1 MKRLLLIGTLDT
13 KGNELFFMKEL
24 VKQMGYQPL
33 VIDIGI
39 VGPSVL
45 TADITREEV
54 LREIGKDLEYLIS
67 LNNEAQAIKIMS
79 SALVL
84 LVKKLWEEGKINA
97 VVAIGGGQGS
107 QMCAPALKQLPIGF
121 PKILVSTKAVQAGI
135 RAYVGSRDVVIIPAI
150 CDIAGL
156 NRITRKVLANAVG
169 AAVGMLNV
177 PPFSDVEGPLV
188 VMSMMGL
195 TTPCG
200 LRVKELLEKDGYE
213 VVVFHCVGPGGIAM
227 EEFIRDNEVKCV
239 VELALGEIG
248 NELFGGMASAGKDRL
263 QAAGEK
269 GVIQIVVPGSM
280 DIINFVEKETVPER
294 YRHRRLHAHSPQ
306 SNSVRMERDEFAAI
320 AKVIAEK
327 LNNARGHLEV
337 VIPRKGFS
345 EWDGEGKVFWDPE
358 ANALFVSSLRKHA
371 GAGIAVAELDLHIN
385 DPQFAE
391 FLYERFNALMI
402 IGQSGV
408 NRES

>member
-1 MKRLLLIGTLDT
+1 MKRILLIGTLDT

-24 VKQMGYQPL
+24 VEQMGHQPL

-39 VGPSVL
+39 VGPPVC

-67 LNNEAQAIKIMS
+67 LNNEAQATRIMS

-84 LVKKLWEEGKINA
+84 LVKKLWEQGKINA
-97 VVAIGGGQGS
+97 VVAVGGGQGS
-107 QMCAPALKQLPIGF
+107 QMCAPALQQLPIGF

-135 RAYVGSRDVVIIPAI
+135 RAYVGSRDVLIIPPI
-150 CDIAGL
+150 CDIVGL

-177 PPFSDVEGPLV
+177 PPLPDVERALV

-213 VVVFHCVGPGGIAM
+213 VVVFHCVGPGGVAM

-263 QAAGEK
+263 QAAGDK
-269 GVIQIVVPGSM
+269 GVTQIVVPGSV
-280 DIINFVEKETVPER
+280 DIINFVEKETVPEK
-294 YRHRRLHAHSPQ
+294 YRHRRLHAHNPQ
-306 SNSVRMERDEFAAI
+306 ANALRMERDEFAAI

-327 LNNARGHLEV
+327 LNNARGRVEV
-337 VIPRKGFS
+337 VIPLKGFS
-345 EWDGEGKVFWDPE
+345 SWDGEGKVFWDPD
-358 ANALFVSSLRKHA
+358 ATALFVSSLKQHA
-371 GAGIAVAELDLHIN
+371 GTGVTVTEVDLHIN
-385 DPQFAE
+385 DPLFAE
-391 FLYERFNALMI
+391 FLYERLNAPMI
-402 IGQSGV
+402 MRQQ
-408 NRES
+408 